1 VYPAIRRMGKSP
13 RASGRDG
20 REAEG
25 PPPDPVDPRRIR
37 AACREAPK
45 ESCTASRLLNRA
57 YFFVAFEFAMFE
69 FALSPAL
76 LVLLFD
82 MFEFDMFEFDMFEFD
97 MFEFDVDGA
106 VEFALDMLRLFVLW
120 FALFVFVSPPQAII
134 PAATTV
140 SARAVS
146 VFFIISS

>member
-1 VYPAIRRMGKSP
+1 
-13 RASGRDG
+13 
-20 REAEG
+20 
-25 PPPDPVDPRRIR
+25 VDPRRVS

-45 ESCTASRLLNRA
+45 ESCTATRLLNRA
-57 YFFVAFEFAMFE
+57 YFFVAFEFAEFE

-97 MFEFDVDGA
+97 VFEVVVDGA
-106 VEFALDMLRLFVLW
+106 TFALDMLRLFVLW

>member
-1 VYPAIRRMGKSP
+1 M
-13 RASGRDG
+13 
-20 REAEG
+20 
-25 PPPDPVDPRRIR
+25 DPRRLS
-37 AACREAPK
+37 AVCREAPK
-45 ESCTASRLLNRA
+45 ESCTATRLLNRA
-57 YFFVAFEFAMFE
+57 YFFVAFEFAEFE
-69 FALSPAL
+69 FALSPAV

-97 MFEFDVDGA
+97 VFEVDVDGA
-106 VEFALDMLRLFVLW
+106 VFAFDMLRLFVLW
-120 FALFVFVSPPQAII
+120 FALFVFVVSPPQAII